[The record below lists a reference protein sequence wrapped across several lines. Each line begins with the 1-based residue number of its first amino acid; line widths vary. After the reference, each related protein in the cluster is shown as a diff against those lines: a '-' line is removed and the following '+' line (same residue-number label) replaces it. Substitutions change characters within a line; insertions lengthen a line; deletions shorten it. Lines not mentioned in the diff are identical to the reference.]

1 MADRAV
7 ALQPVRCPRCGI
19 RLHDVPAHGFRSWV
33 LALPRREA
41 YAGLGA
47 LKLCYGKSC
56 KGQTWLEIVE
66 GPATLVTCRMPTGWV
81 LTT

>member
-1 MADRAV
+1 MSAIPVTA
-7 ALQPVRCPRCGI
+7 VRCPCCGI
-19 RLHDVPAHGFRSWV
+19 RLHEVPASGFRSWV
-33 LALPRREA
+33 IALPGREA

-56 KGQTWLEIVE
+56 KGHTWLEIIE
-66 GPATLVTCRMPTGWV
+66 GPATAVTCRMPAGWV